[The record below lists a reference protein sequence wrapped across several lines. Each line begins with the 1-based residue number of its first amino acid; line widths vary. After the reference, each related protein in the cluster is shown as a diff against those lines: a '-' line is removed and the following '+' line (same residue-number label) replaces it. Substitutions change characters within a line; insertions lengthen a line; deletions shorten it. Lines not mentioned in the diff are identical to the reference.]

1 MKPIIRRI
9 LREETDPTF
18 GDKVWDA
25 VKEVGKLAL
34 KHNGLSWLIRKV
46 VGTTPTKARLIFPK
60 KGWETI
66 AIKILEQIG
75 VVTGTYETLEEAD
88 NFFKDL
94 KKNGIILEELL
105 IGSHGS
111 AGRLLVTQKGGRKI
125 YKEHWVDSDE
135 LFKSSR
141 GKDGQKGYWV
151 TTKEVLY
158 ESGMRYAFKTSF
170 LKHIKPVVNSNTKVY
185 FTACSGAEKL
195 TMLKE
200 AADYLGCECYACMGK
215 NIFSFGCEDSN
226 WSCNATPEFTFGY
239 SVPSFNYS
247 SNVSEKEKEIFI
259 GKKLSGWEAS
269 EAYTK
274 KVNDFYV
281 KHGVCQEQPN
291 IPFNWVTLFG

>member
-25 VKEVGKLAL
+25 IKEVGKLTL

-46 VGTTPTKARLIFPK
+46 VGATPTKARLIFPK

-75 VVTGTYETLEEAD
+75 VVTGTYETLGEAD

-125 YKEHWVDSDE
+125 YKEYWDE
-135 LFKSSR
+135 KTR
-141 GKDGQKGYWV
+141 EMVMTD
-151 TTKEVLY
+151 EVIY
-158 ESGMRYAFKTSF
+158 ESEKRYGFKTIF

-226 WSCNATPEFTFGY
+226 WSCNATSEIAFDGLQTSRY
-239 SVPSFNYS
+239 AVPSFNYS
-247 SNVSEKEKEIFI
+247 YNVSEKEKEVFL
-259 GKKLSGWEAS
+259 GKKLSDWEAS

-281 KHGVCQEQPN
+281 KNKVCQQQPN
-291 IPFNWVTLFG
+291 VPFNWITLFG

>member
-1 MKPIIRRI
+1 MKTIIRRI
-9 LREETDPTF
+9 LREQTDPTF
-18 GDKVWDA
+18 RDKVWDA
-25 VKEVGKLAL
+25 VKVVGKLTL
-34 KHNGLSWLIRKV
+34 KHNALSWLIRKV

-60 KGWETI
+60 EGWETI
-66 AIKILEQIG
+66 AIKILEQVG
-75 VVTGTYETLEEAD
+75 VVSGTYETLGEAD

-125 YKEHWVDSDE
+125 YKEYWDE
-135 LFKSSR
+135 KTSEMVMT
-141 GKDGQKGYWV
+141 D
-151 TTKEVLY
+151 EVIY
-158 ESGMRYAFKTSF
+158 ESEKRYGFRTGF

-247 SNVSEKEKEIFI
+247 FNVSEKEKEIFI

-281 KHGVCQEQPN
+281 THGVCQEQPN
-291 IPFNWVTLFG
+291 IPFNWITLFG